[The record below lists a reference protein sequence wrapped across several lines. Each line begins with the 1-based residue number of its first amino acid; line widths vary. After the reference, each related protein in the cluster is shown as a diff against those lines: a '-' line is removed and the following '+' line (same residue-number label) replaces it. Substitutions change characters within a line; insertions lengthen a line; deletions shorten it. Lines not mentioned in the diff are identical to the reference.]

1 MNVHAVTATTAA
13 PIHPD
18 GEIDSLFS
26 SHRRSA
32 VENRTKFTLKARLVM
47 LSRLKA
53 TMKTRED
60 EIIRALYTD
69 FRKPESEV
77 RLTELFPVYQEI
89 SHARRHLR
97 SWLRPHRVHG
107 SLGMF
112 GIAAEV
118 RYQAKGVCLIISPW
132 NYPVNLSFGPLV
144 SALAAGNTAI
154 IKPSELTP
162 ATSAS
167 TLR

>member
-13 PIHPD
+13 PIHPDGD

-32 VENRTKFTLKARLVM
+32 VENRTKFTLKARLAM

-77 RLTELFPVYQEI
+77 RLTSRIP
-89 SHARRHLR
+89 
-97 SWLRPHRVHG
+97 
-107 SLGMF
+107 
-112 GIAAEV
+112 
-118 RYQAKGVCLIISPW
+118 
-132 NYPVNLSFGPLV
+132 SF
-144 SALAAGNTAI
+144 
-154 IKPSELTP
+154 K
-162 ATSAS
+162 
-167 TLR
+167 